1 MSRCCEE
8 YREGG
13 EGESAKKEEG
23 RKRREKKRTRK
34 VRGRGGTG
42 RGKEEE
48 RKGCKW
54 RGRENVGSN
63 SDSTCSTWYYA
74 F

>member
-23 RKRREKKRTRK
+23 RKVRGRGGTRK
-34 VRGRGGTG
+34 VRGRGGTRKRKG
-42 RGKEEE
+42 RGEKRVQVEGK
-48 RKGCKW
+48 RKCW
-54 RGRENVGSN
+54 
-63 SDSTCSTWYYA
+63 
-74 F
+74 